1 MRPWSDKVRRVGSG
15 LLARLYRLP
24 RPRGTRSAIPVSGRD
39 GIAWR
44 TGLVRRC
51 RDTAIL
57 LGVGLVTTGCL
68 SPIALHQAVIE
79 YDRAV
84 GRVEA
89 EMLLLNIARSRYYLP
104 QHFTG
109 VSSVAATF
117 EFVANAG
124 LSRTFV
130 QPGADTLGLSFGGSM
145 SERPTMT
152 IVPIQ
157 GEEFTSRILTPFD
170 ETRLTFM
177 FQQGVE
183 PAVILRLM
191 ASGIQAS
198 GYGESAFYRNMPYF
212 VDEYREFRRR
222 VLHLSSLNLT
232 RELQVTPLIFEQ
244 AVSLPLSA
252 RTGSGDLVKGL
263 DKILDSMERGYT
275 IGGVNEEPSL
285 TVRRRVVGRTVI
297 TNYDPLQLPNEERR
311 LLHEEAQRYPRNYVL
326 VDIRPDGP
334 GGEYPLHGF
343 IVVRSFNKIMRFL
356 ANGIAAD
363 AEFHVE
369 ADERTG
375 DVAVNPV
382 QTLDIRETASRPDD
396 SAFAVKFE
404 DRWYSIGKVTREHG
418 TLDPWNLGTF
428 RVLAQLYQMTVT
440 DISKTPTPAIT
451 IAK

>member
-1 MRPWSDKVRRVGSG
+1 MNVCGTQPSCLRSVLSAVVLG
-15 LLARLYRLP
+15 LLSLL
-24 RPRGTRSAIPVSGRD
+24 SA
-39 GIAWR
+39 
-44 TGLVRRC
+44 
-51 RDTAIL
+51 
-57 LGVGLVTTGCL
+57 GCL
-68 SPIALHQAVIE
+68 SPIALHQAVLE

-89 EMLLLNIARSRYYLP
+89 EMLLLNIARSRHFLP

-117 EFVANAG
+117 EFQANAG
-124 LSRTFV
+124 LTHTFV
-130 QPGADTLGLSFGGSM
+130 SPGPDSLGLSFGGSM
-145 SERPTMT
+145 AERPTMT

-170 ETRLTFM
+170 ESRVTFM

-183 PAVILRLM
+183 PAIILRLM

-212 VDEYREFRRR
+212 EDEYREFRRR
-222 VLHLSSLNLT
+222 VMHLSALNLE

-244 AVSLPLSA
+244 TVSLPLSA
-252 RTGSGDLVKGL
+252 RSGSGDLVRGL
-263 DKILDSMERGYT
+263 DKILDAMERGYA
-275 IGGVNEEPSL
+275 IGGVSDEPSI
-285 TVRRRVVGRTVI
+285 TVRRRVTGRTVI
-297 TNYDPLQLPNEERR
+297 TNYDPMQLPNEERR
-311 LLHEEAQRYPRNYVL
+311 LLHEEAQRYPRNYIL
-326 VDIRPDGP
+326 IDIRPDGP

-343 IVVRSFNKIMRFL
+343 LVIRSFNKIMRFL

-363 AEFHVE
+363 REFPVNP
-369 ADERTG
+369 DDRTG
-375 DVAVNPV
+375 EVALNPV
-382 QTLDIRETASRPDD
+382 QTMNIVETDSRPDD
-396 SAFAVKFE
+396 AAFAVKFE
-404 DRWYSIGKVTREHG
+404 NRWYSIAKASREDR

>member
-1 MRPWSDKVRRVGSG
+1 MGAPRVSRLLSVWLIARRGLSAVATALIVAGSG
-15 LLARLYRLP
+15 
-24 RPRGTRSAIPVSGRD
+24 
-39 GIAWR
+39 
-44 TGLVRRC
+44 
-51 RDTAIL
+51 
-57 LGVGLVTTGCL
+57 GCF
-68 SPIALHQAVIE
+68 SPLALHQAVIE

-89 EMLLLNIARSRYYLP
+89 EMLLLNIARSRHFLP

-117 EFVANAG
+117 EFQANAG
-124 LSRTFV
+124 LSQLLV
-130 QPGADTLGLSFGGSM
+130 QPGPDSFGLSFGGSM
-145 SERPTMT
+145 AEKPTMT

-170 ETRLTFM
+170 ESRFAFM

-183 PAVILRLM
+183 PGIILRLM
-191 ASGIQAS
+191 ASGIEVS

-212 VDEYREFRRR
+212 TDEYREFRRR

-232 RELQVTPLIFEQ
+232 RDLQVTPLIFEQ
-244 AVSLPLSA
+244 TVSLPLST

-263 DKILDSMERGYT
+263 DKVLDALERGYS
-275 IGGVNEEPSL
+275 IEGVAEEPSL

-297 TNYDPLQLPNEERR
+297 TNYDPLRLPNEERR
-311 LLHEEAQRYPRNYVL
+311 LLHEEAQRYPRNYML
-326 VDIRPDGP
+326 VDIRPEGP

-343 IVVRSFNKIMRFL
+343 IVIRSFNKIMRFL

-363 AEFHVE
+363 PEFHVDK
-369 ADERTG
+369 DERTG
-375 DVAVNPV
+375 EVVLNPIH
-382 QTLDIRETASRPDD
+382 TLDIEETRSRPVNA
-396 SAFAVKFE
+396 AFAIKFE
-404 DRWYSIGKVTREHG
+404 DWWYSVGRAPREG
-418 TLDPWNLGTF
+418 GSLDPWNLGTF

-440 DISKTPTPAIT
+440 DISKAAAPAIT